1 MLHIIWL
8 ADADEK
14 IQILFRS
21 ISRRFR
27 SDVYVRGIGL
37 SRHQPIP
44 NKQTIFPHKHTTNE
58 RRRRCDFCGR
68 RLPIGLGSSAQPED
82 NRRLGIRVNK
92 FGLNFKI
99 GDFTVYRFKILKK
112 IKNIKKT
119 RINSEKVKIF
129 FKNNIV

>member
-8 ADADEK
+8 ADAEEK

-44 NKQTIFPHKHTTNE
+44 NKQTKYFPINI
-58 RRRRCDFCGR
+58 RRTSGGDAAISVAGGSRS
-68 RLPIGLGSSAQPED
+68 GLGALHSQ
-82 NRRLGIRVNK
+82 
-92 FGLNFKI
+92 
-99 GDFTVYRFKILKK
+99 
-112 IKNIKKT
+112 
-119 RINSEKVKIF
+119 RITDDWG
-129 FKNNIV
+129 